1 MKRATFEI
9 RSWRLLIFGL
19 SLILLS
25 LTMPLFLRVDNFHVY
40 DQLGL
45 ALHNEES
52 VYVVSAAVRLLA
64 LNILRAYPH
73 YLGAFCVADAVR
85 QKTVG
90 KVYRLVY
97 LSLIAMIV
105 VAVYWLIEALYG
117 IRYDLGVP
125 SVLMVLCLFLLALID
140 FAMVSP
146 TKKAIMVFFLLCT
159 VQCLD
164 VMPAL
169 NGYGF
174 GRGEASES
182 IKEIAAFLGA
192 EYVLNAAMTF
202 IMLVMGINVALYT
215 ALVSDENRIKSVSL
229 LREQQEHELMKA
241 RLQATEAR
249 AHLELDQLV
258 HDLKSP
264 LTAIQTLVGIV
275 KLDEQNERHIEQ
287 LTQAE
292 GCVERMNELISEFL
306 DEAHFSHTT
315 VGEIVKDLKSQI
327 STMEYAPIVSYCVPD
342 GSVALEVNKIRV
354 SRMLVNL
361 IENAY
366 YAIDHEHGAIRL
378 TAGPRMYEGTEMVCF
393 ALSDNGIGMDEK
405 TQHSAFDSGFSGR
418 GSSGLGLS
426 FVQQVVECHHGAIRL
441 CSKPG
446 EGTTFYIY
454 FPKEN

>member
-1 MKRATFEI
+1 MKRVSLEI

-25 LTMPLFLRVDNFHVY
+25 LAMPIFLRVDNFHVY

-45 ALHNEES
+45 ALHNDES

-85 QKTVG
+85 QRKVG
-90 KVYRLVY
+90 RVYRLVY
-97 LSLIAMIV
+97 LSLIAVIV
-105 VAVYWLIEALYG
+105 AAVYWLIEAIYG
-117 IRYDLGVP
+117 IHYDLGVP
-125 SVLMVLCLFLLALID
+125 AVLMMLCLFLLALID

-146 TKKAIMVFFLLCT
+146 AKKAIMIFFLLCT

-192 EYVLNAAMTF
+192 EYALNTAMTF

-229 LREQQEHELMKA
+229 LREQQERELMKA

-249 AHLELDQLV
+249 AHLELNQLV

-264 LTAIQTLVGIV
+264 LTAVQTLVGIV
-275 KLDEQNERHIEQ
+275 KLDEQNERHVEQ

-306 DEAHFSHTT
+306 DEAHFSRTT

-327 STMEYAPIVSYCVPD
+327 STMEYAPIVSYRVPD
-342 GSVALEVNKIRV
+342 ETVALEVNKIRV

-378 TAGPRMYEGTEMVCF
+378 TVEPRVYEGREMVCF
-393 ALSDNGIGMDEK
+393 ALSDNGIGMDEQ

-441 CSKPG
+441 CSKPS

-454 FPKEN
+454 FQKED

>member
-1 MKRATFEI
+1 MKHFSFEI
-9 RSWRLLIFGL
+9 RSWRLLLVGL
-19 SLILLS
+19 GLILLS
-25 LTMPLFLRVDNFHVY
+25 LMMPLALRVDNFRVF
-40 DQLGL
+40 DELML
-45 ALHNEES
+45 ALHQEES
-52 VYVVSAAVRLLA
+52 VCVLSAAVRLLA

-73 YLGAFCVADAVR
+73 YLGAFCVADSVR
-85 QKTVG
+85 QTVES
-90 KVYRLVY
+90 KVYRLLY
-97 LSLIAMIV
+97 LLLISLIV
-105 VAVYWLIEALYG
+105 VAVYWLIEEIYG
-117 IRYDLGVP
+117 IWYDLGVP
-125 SVLMVLCLFLLALID
+125 AVLMMLCLFLLVRID

-182 IKEIAAFLGA
+182 IKEIASFLGA
-192 EYVLNAAMTF
+192 EKALNATMTF
-202 IMLVMGINVALYT
+202 IVAVMGINVLLYT
-215 ALVSDENRIKSVSL
+215 VLVSDENRIKSVSL
-229 LREQQEHELMKA
+229 QREQQEHELMKA
-241 RLQATEAR
+241 RLQAMESRT
-249 AHLELDQLV
+249 HLELNQLV

-264 LTAIQTLVGIV
+264 LTAVQTLVGTV
-275 KLDEQNERHIEQ
+275 KLDEQDERHVEQ

-306 DEAHFSHTT
+306 DEAHFSRTT
-315 VGEIVKDLKSQI
+315 VREIVKDLKSQI
-327 STMEYAPIVSYCVPD
+327 STMEYARIVSYRVPEED
-342 GSVALEVNKIRV
+342 IWLEVNKIRV

-366 YAIDHEHGAIRL
+366 YAVDHEHGSICL
-378 TAGPRMYEGTEMVCF
+378 TAKRCMLDGAAMVCF
-393 ALSDNGIGMDEK
+393 SLSDNGIGMDEK
-405 TQHSAFDSGFSGR
+405 TQRAVFDSGFSGR

-426 FVQQVVECHHGAIRL
+426 FVQQVVDCHHGVIRL

-454 FPKEN
+454 FPEEN